1 MRWLLLLLLA
11 LLVALQ
17 YQLWFRTGMNDVWV
31 LEKALEVQRAENAEL
46 RKRNEALAAEV
57 EDLKTGRDAI
67 EERARSELGMIKSG
81 EKLIQV
87 AEPGRAAAAAAAARG
102 DTPKQ

>member
-1 MRWLLLLLLA
+1 MRWLLLVLLV

-17 YQLWFRTGMNDVWV
+17 YQLWFRGGMNDVWD
-31 LEKALEVQRAENAEL
+31 LEKSLSAQQAENAKL
-46 RKRNEALAAEV
+46 RERNQALAAEV

-67 EERARSELGMIKSG
+67 EERARSELGMVRQG

-87 AEPGRAAAAAAAARG
+87 AEPGRAVEAASKRTEDAA
-102 DTPKQ
+102 Q

>member
-31 LEKALEVQRAENAEL
+31 LEKSLEVQRAENAEL

>member
-1 MRWLLLLLLA
+1 MRWLLLLLLL
-11 LLVALQ
+11 LLVSLQ
-17 YQLWFRTGMNDVWV
+17 YQLWFRGGMNDVWV
-31 LEKALEVQRAENAEL
+31 LEKALDDQRAENAAL

-67 EERARSELGMIKSG
+67 EERARSELGMIKAG

-87 AEPGRAAAAAAAARG
+87 AEPKRAAEAAAERAA
-102 DTPKQ
+102 DPEQ

>member
-1 MRWLLLLLLA
+1 MRWLLLLLLV
-11 LLVALQ
+11 LLVTLQ
-17 YQLWFRTGMNDVWV
+17 YQLWFRGGMNDVWA
-31 LEKALEVQRAENAEL
+31 LEKSLEVQRAENAQL

-67 EERARSELGMIKSG
+67 EERARSELGMVKAG

-87 AEPGRAAAAAAAARG
+87 AEPRRAAAAAAARKEEAE
-102 DTPKQ
+102 Q